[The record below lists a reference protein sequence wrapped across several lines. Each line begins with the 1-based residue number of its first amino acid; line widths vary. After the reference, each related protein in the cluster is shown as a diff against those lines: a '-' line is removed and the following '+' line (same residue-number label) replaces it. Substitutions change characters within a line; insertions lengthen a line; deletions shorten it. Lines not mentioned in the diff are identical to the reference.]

1 MCFNWALSSCLGYNA
16 SSMRLTL
23 VTVNQKKYVISFTIK
38 VLTMFSRDESWGGKG
53 SKNGTEDRPEGESRD
68 RDDPY
73 EGPAGMDPD
82 GVIESN
88 WDKVI
93 LCSKFSCPDL

>member
-1 MCFNWALSSCLGYNA
+1 
-16 SSMRLTL
+16 
-23 VTVNQKKYVISFTIK
+23 
-38 VLTMFSRDESWGGKG
+38 MFYRDESWGGKG
-53 SKNGTEDRPEGESRD
+53 SKNGTEDRPEGESRE
-68 RDDPY
+68 RDNSY

-93 LCSKFSCPDL
+93 YHSCNLKKKNGVDAKTSDHNTCIQLG

>member
-1 MCFNWALSSCLGYNA
+1 
-16 SSMRLTL
+16 
-23 VTVNQKKYVISFTIK
+23 
-38 VLTMFSRDESWGGKG
+38 MFSRDESWGGKG

-93 LCSKFSCPDL
+93 LCSKFLCPDL

>member
-1 MCFNWALSSCLGYNA
+1 
-16 SSMRLTL
+16 
-23 VTVNQKKYVISFTIK
+23 
-38 VLTMFSRDESWGGKG
+38 MFYRDESWGGKG
-53 SKNGTEDRPEGESRD
+53 SKNGTEDRPEGESRE
-68 RDDPY
+68 RDNSY

-93 LCSKFSCPDL
+93 YHSCNLKKKKWG

>member
-1 MCFNWALSSCLGYNA
+1 
-16 SSMRLTL
+16 
-23 VTVNQKKYVISFTIK
+23 
-38 VLTMFSRDESWGGKG
+38 MFSRDESWGGKG

-93 LCSKFSCPDL
+93 LCSKFLCPDLYMIQRNFISSFDSVPCNLGIVHG